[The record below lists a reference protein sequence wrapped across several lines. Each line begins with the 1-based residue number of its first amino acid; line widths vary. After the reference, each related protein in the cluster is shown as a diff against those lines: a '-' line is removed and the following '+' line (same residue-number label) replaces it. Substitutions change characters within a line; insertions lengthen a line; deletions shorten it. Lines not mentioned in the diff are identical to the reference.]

1 MFNCLTKSF
10 IESWRQ
16 TTVLHI
22 SLFKGTAILR
32 YWSGCKVLWWDVV
45 TKDVAISEPWL
56 HSNACSA
63 VTFVC
68 LYVSTPSCTQTVD
81 LIFALPSWCWS
92 EYRTKH
98 VAIFEFGPSC
108 IFGSQ
113 ASPPQSWIP
122 SMGPE
127 SVFFAGGES
136 LVHGLSRLNSPWCHG
151 GLCPGAYQSQWQC
164 GQRLAVPLTQMN
176 FVVLGVLR
184 QRYQHC
190 LVLHGLAMIQ
200 NLYTWFLLS
209 VRCLHWVLASLDWGP
224 TGILGC
230 WPGMIQRTRCP
241 CMSWHGWCWDMLG
254 TYFPAVWFLAI
265 KTISLVR
272 ELSFLCKLRLLQQ
285 S

>member
-1 MFNCLTKSF
+1 MHFLVARHHLHNPGFQVWVLNLFFLRGGNLSSMFFPGWTLLGVTAGCAQAHTK
-10 IESWRQ
+10 
-16 TTVLHI
+16 V
-22 SLFKGTAILR
+22 
-32 YWSGCKVLWWDVV
+32 SG
-45 TKDVAISEPWL
+45 
-56 HSNACSA
+56 SA
-63 VTFVC
+63 AN
-68 LYVSTPSCTQTVD
+68 
-81 LIFALPSWCWS
+81 ALPCLWL
-92 EYRTKH
+92 R
-98 VAIFEFGPSC
+98 
-108 IFGSQ
+108 
-113 ASPPQSWIP
+113 WID
-122 SMGPE
+122 
-127 SVFFAGGES
+127 
-136 LVHGLSRLNSPWCHG
+136 
-151 GLCPGAYQSQWQC
+151 
-164 GQRLAVPLTQMN
+164 

-200 NLYTWFLLS
+200 NLCTWFLLS